1 MSSKTRTTPDAAA
14 GGVRERILQAAMAI
28 LREAGIQGLSQ
39 VQVARRANVRQSH
52 LTYYFPTRHD
62 LIEAVAVRFV
72 DGGIHSLGG
81 AAAGSAAGDAGA
93 LLQHIAAAITDRG
106 HMRMFAGVIVEADRD
121 PELRAVVA
129 RLTLRLQSA
138 LAERLGGG
146 DDAMERAGLVLA
158 SLWGLGLY
166 GLVVQPKRRS
176 ALASSLLDCLT
187 PCVTHGDGHAE
198 ERT

>member
-1 MSSKTRTTPDAAA
+1 
-14 GGVRERILQAAMAI
+14 MAI

-52 LTYYFPTRHD
+52 VTYYFPKRHD

-72 DGGIHSLGG
+72 DGGIHYLSG

-106 HMRMFAGVIVEADRD
+106 HMRMFAGVIVEADHD
-121 PELRAVVA
+121 PELRAVMA

-166 GLVVQPKRRS
+166 GLVVRPKHRS
-176 ALASSLLDCLT
+176 ALASLLLDNLAASVV
-187 PCVTHGDGHAE
+187 PRRGGAPKPS
-198 ERT
+198 